1 MPGATMIFAVL
12 VGGAIFGIARTAMI
26 MMRGM
31 ALADWV
37 SGERIEAIRS
47 MGGGGFS
54 AVGLRLLGMAG
65 KFQEGFPRIRRASEW
80 LYSSSVKWMGADAPG
95 SALWLAGKEFS
106 AIIAGIF
113 FGWLAGDIVLGS
125 AFGMAAFF
133 APDLLAKGKWDSA
146 QARIRRELP
155 DTLDL
160 MTLSLEAGL
169 SLDASFAQ
177 VAEKLRGGLLPDA
190 LARMLGEVRFGMKR
204 HQAWREMARRLG
216 NPEWAEVAEALVQ
229 ADMMGTGLAEALRG
243 IAGQMRIRSRQR
255 AEEAAHKAPV
265 KLLFP
270 LAFFIFP
277 SIFIVLLGPVFLQL
291 LGVMG

>member
-1 MPGATMIFAVL
+1 MEIIPLVLSLL
-12 VGGAIFGIARTAMI
+12 VGCALSGIVRASMSS
-26 MMRGM
+26 MRGM
-31 ALADWV
+31 ALAGWV
-37 SGERIEAIRS
+37 TGDRIEAIRS
-47 MGGGGFS
+47 IAGGGFYP
-54 AVGLRLLGMAG
+54 VGLRILGG
-65 KFQEGFPRIRRASEW
+65 LGRFQEGFPLLHRASKRIHAPAEKW
-80 LYSSSVKWMGADAPG
+80 LGASDPG
-95 SALWLAGKEFS
+95 SGAWLAGKET
-106 AIIAGIF
+106 AALAAGALFI
-113 FGWLAGDIVLGS
+113 WLAGDILLGS
-125 AFGMAAFF
+125 TFGVAAFF
-133 APDLLAKGKWDSA
+133 APDFIAKGKWDA
-146 QARIRRELP
+146 GQARIRRELP

-169 SLDASFAQ
+169 SLDSSFAQ

-216 NPEWAEVAEALVQ
+216 NPEVAEVTEALVQ
-229 ADMMGTGLAEALRG
+229 ADSMGTGLADALRG

-255 AEEAAHKAPV
+255 AEESAHKAPV

>member
-1 MPGATMIFAVL
+1 MQLIPVVFAGLAGASLAGVA
-12 VGGAIFGIARTAMI
+12 GAGLTSLRGI
-26 MMRGM
+26 

-37 SGERIEAIRS
+37 SGERMQAIRS
-47 MGGGGFS
+47 
-54 AVGLRLLGMAG
+54 AG
-65 KFQEGFPRIRRASEW
+65 KGGIMPILSRIISGFGRWQESSPRIRQASTWIYSPAKKWLGTGGPSSAEW
-80 LYSSSVKWMGADAPG
+80 LARKELA
-95 SALWLAGKEFS
+95 ALA
-106 AIIAGIF
+106 AGIF
-113 FGWLAGDIVLGS
+113 FGWLAGDLVLGG
-125 AFGMAAFF
+125 AFALAAFF
-133 APDLLAKGKWDSA
+133 LPDLLAKGKWDSA
-146 QARIRRELP
+146 QSRIRRELP

-177 VAEKLRGGLLPDA
+177 VAEKLRGSLLPDA

-204 HQAWREMARRLG
+204 HQAWREMGARLG
-216 NPEWAEVAEALVQ
+216 NPEVAEVTEALIQ
-229 ADMMGTGLAEALRG
+229 ADSMGTGLAEALRG

-277 SIFIVLLGPVFLQL
+277 AIFIVLLGPVFLQL
-291 LGVMG
+291 LGAIG

>member
-1 MPGATMIFAVL
+1 VAIMPLGLALLA
-12 VGGAIFGIARTAMI
+12 GIALFGLTRAGLSSI
-26 MMRGM
+26 RGM
-31 ALADWV
+31 ALADWI
-37 SGERIEAIRS
+37 SGERIGAIRS
-47 MGGGGFS
+47 LGGGGIA
-54 AVGLRLLGMAG
+54 AVGLRLLGVLG
-65 KFQEGFPRIRRASEW
+65 RYQEGFPRLSRASGW
-80 LYSSSVKWMGADAPG
+80 LHSSASAWLGAGDPG
-95 SALWLAGKEFS
+95 SAVWLAGKEAAALVTGMLFS
-106 AIIAGIF
+106 
-113 FGWLAGDIVLGS
+113 WLADDFVLGA
-125 AFGMAAFF
+125 AFGAAAFF
-133 APDLLAKGKWDSA
+133 VPDLLAKGKWDAA

-177 VAEKLRGGLLPDA
+177 VAEKLRGGILPDA

-216 NPEWAEVAEALVQ
+216 NPEWTEVAEALVQ
-229 ADMMGTGLAEALRG
+229 ADAMGTGLAEALRG

-277 SIFIVLLGPVFLQL
+277 CIFIVLLGPVFLQL

>member
-1 MPGATMIFAVL
+1 VGFIPVLLALL
-12 VGGAIFGIARTAMI
+12 VGLAFSGLVRAAMGSL
-26 MMRGM
+26 RGM

-37 SGERIEAIRS
+37 SGERMEAIRS
-47 MGGGGFS
+47 IGGGGIS
-54 AVGLRLLGMAG
+54 AVGLRMLEGLGRI
-65 KFQEGFPRIRRASEW
+65 QEGFPRLGRFSGW
-80 LYSSSVKWMGADAPG
+80 LYASSAKWLGTSGPG
-95 SALWLAGKEFS
+95 SRVWLAGKEAAALTS
-106 AIIAGIF
+106 WMF
-113 FGWLAGDIVLGS
+113 FGWLAGDCLLGS
-125 AFGMAAFF
+125 AFGLAAFF
-133 APDLLAKGKWDSA
+133 LPDLLAKGRWDSA

-177 VAEKLRGGLLPDA
+177 VAEKLRGGIIPDA

-204 HQAWREMARRLG
+204 HQAWREMARTLG
-216 NPEWAEVAEALVQ
+216 NPEVAEVTEALIQ
-229 ADMMGTGLAEALRG
+229 ADAMGTGLAEALRG
-243 IAGQMRIRSRQR
+243 IAGQMRVRSRQR

-291 LGVMG
+291 LGAMG

>member
-1 MPGATMIFAVL
+1 M
-12 VGGAIFGIARTAMI
+12 
-26 MMRGM
+26 
-31 ALADWV
+31 ADWV
-37 SGERIEAIRS
+37 SGERMEAIRS
-47 MGGGGFS
+47 MGGGGVS
-54 AVGLRLLGMAG
+54 VVGLRLLGAVG
-65 KFQEGFPRIRRASEW
+65 QFQEGFPRLRRASDW
-80 LYSSSVKWMGADAPG
+80 LHSSPVKWLGASDPG
-95 SALWLAGKEFS
+95 SAAWLAGKEM
-106 AIIAGIF
+106 AALGAGIF
-113 FGWLAGDIVLGS
+113 FAWLADDFLLGS
-125 AFGMAAFF
+125 AFGVAAFF
-133 APDLLAKGKWDSA
+133 APDLLAKGKWDA
-146 QARIRRELP
+146 MQARIRRELP

-204 HQAWREMARRLG
+204 HQAWREMARSLG
-216 NPEWAEVAEALVQ
+216 NPEWGEVTEALVQ
-229 ADMMGTGLAEALRG
+229 ADSMGTGLAEALRG

-255 AEEAAHKAPV
+255 AEESAHKAPV

-277 SIFIVLLGPVFLQL
+277 CIFIVLLGPVFLQL